1 MVTYAQ
7 RNKVAACAK
16 HFVGDGGTA
25 RGIDRGNTVMDAA
38 GLFRIH
44 MPACIDAVSRGVSTI
59 MVSYSSWNGIKMH
72 ANHDL
77 VTGFLKNTLQ
87 FKVNF
92 LTIELPQICL
102 QTLSTINCF
111 YHEYL
116 GLCNLGLAGT
126 W

>member
-1 MVTYAQ
+1 MKIQFQELVLMSILVTYAH

-16 HFVGDGGTA
+16 HYVGDGGTV
-25 RGIDRGNTVMDAA
+25 RGKDEDNTVIDAA

-44 MPACIDAVSRGVSTI
+44 MPAYIDAISKGVSTI

-87 FKVNF
+87 FKVD
-92 LTIELPQICL
+92 
-102 QTLSTINCF
+102 LSSI
-111 YHEYL
+111 
-116 GLCNLGLAGT
+116 
-126 W
+126 